1 MASAQT
7 TGTASF
13 LKLPTELLDQIA
25 SLLPRS
31 ALRALAL
38 TSKKA
43 NVSAIDTL
51 YKTYLNRTA
60 PAKAPFHLFLRTVC
74 ERPDLA
80 AKVKRVDIRGWRSE
94 YEVATGAAWRGVTEV
109 RDVDQIEKSGP
120 SFTSTEKSVRDSAA
134 ARFKLFV
141 GAAVK
146 AGIVSEPTSLSVSA
160 LKASIVWYTTL
171 KEDGDFLR
179 LLGRGVEDA
188 QLVLMLALLPNM
200 EVLRIDGLSPFPLL
214 DWHHFLSRSS
224 TALRKL
230 SGLHIIGSNTNSKE
244 PVVKNSLQ
252 FLDITPNLL
261 QIRLLAL
268 AAGGHSFT
276 LRALPSSKLQSVVLV
291 ECGVNARLFRKIMLG
306 QRIQTIAYRPGQAQV
321 EEITGSDLSLPQ
333 LLALFTDSK
342 YSLEALT
349 LFPSQERLENV
360 FFKVFEKLE
369 RLEVPLVDVLNIPYD
384 EQDPEIIYDILK
396 DQLPATL
403 KHITLRYLNGY
414 LQDKAVIEQLAVLK
428 MQGVLP
434 NLNKATFNFTSAVAS
449 SYFSAAM
456 ASFGGP
462 VGGLAASTTWETLP
476 EMEKMVQ
483 KDFGKLYKDAGIC
496 MVVEQ
501 TDS

>member
-7 TGTASF
+7 TGAASF

-25 SLLPRS
+25 SLLPQS

-38 TSKKA
+38 ASKKA

-160 LKASIVWYTTL
+160 LKASIVWYTSL

-188 QLVLMLALLPNM
+188 QLVLILALLPNM

-224 TALRKL
+224 TALQKVSAL
-230 SGLHIIGSNTNSKE
+230 QINGSNTSVEE
-244 PVVKNSLQ
+244 PVVRDSLQ
-252 FLDITPNLL
+252 FLDIIPNLRKIYL
-261 QIRLLAL
+261 IAI
-268 AAGGHSFT
+268 AAGGHKFT
-276 LRALPSSKLQSVVLV
+276 IKALPSTKLEGVVLLG
-291 ECGVNARLFRKIMLG
+291 CGVNIRLLRKIMLG
-306 QRIQTIAYRPGQAQV
+306 QSLVVIAYRPGPAQIDA
-321 EEITGSDLSLPQ
+321 ITGSDIALPDLFASFAHSKLSLQ
-333 LLALFTDSK
+333 
-342 YSLEALT
+342 SLM
-349 LFPSQERLENV
+349 LFPSSIKSEQSNLKHFENLKTLEI
-360 FFKVFEKLE
+360 
-369 RLEVPLVDVLNIPYD
+369 PLLDVLSIPYD
-384 EQDPEIIYDILK
+384 EQEPETIHALLK
-396 DQLPATL
+396 EQLPATL
-403 KHITLRYLNGY
+403 KHIGLRYMTSNI
-414 LQDKAVIEQLAVLK
+414 QTKIIIEQLAVLK
-428 MQGVLP
+428 MQNVLP
-434 NLNKATFNFTSAVAS
+434 DLDKATFNFISAVAS
-449 SYFSAAM
+449 SFVSTAM
-456 ASFGGP
+456 INIGGP
-462 VGGLAASTTWETLP
+462 TGGLAAGTTWESLP
-476 EMEKMVQ
+476 EMEKMVRE
-483 KDFGKLYKDAGIC
+483 DCGKLYEDAGIC

-501 TDS
+501 TDY

>member
-1 MASAQT
+1 MADAQT
-7 TGTASF
+7 PGTTSF

-25 SLLPRS
+25 GLLPRS

-38 TSKKA
+38 ASKKA

-188 QLVLMLALLPNM
+188 QLVVMLALLPNM
-200 EVLRIDGLSPFPLL
+200 EVLNIDGLSPFPLL
-214 DWHHFLSRSS
+214 DC

-230 SGLHIIGSNTNSKE
+230 SVLQIIGSNTNSKE

-252 FLDITPNLL
+252 FLDIVPNLL
-261 QIRLLAL
+261 KINLTAL
-268 AAGGHSFT
+268 AAGGHDFT
-276 LRALPSSKLQSVVLV
+276 LKALPSSKLRSVVILG
-291 ECGVNARLFRKIMLG
+291 CGVNLRLLRKIMLG
-306 QRIQTIAYRPGQAQV
+306 QTVKAIAYRPAPDQV
-321 EEITGSDLSLPQ
+321 NAITGSDIVLPQ
-333 LLALFTDSK
+333 LLATFTDSK
-342 YSLEALT
+342 LSLEALV
-349 LFPSQERLENV
+349 LFPSAFKPERASFKIFENI
-360 FFKVFEKLE
+360 ET
-369 RLEVPLVDVLNIPYD
+369 LEVPLVDVLNIPYI
-384 EQDPEIIYDILK
+384 EEDPEVIYGLLK
-396 DQLPATL
+396 DHLPATL
-403 KHITLRYLNGY
+403 KHIILRYMTSGTQAN
-414 LQDKAVIEQLAVLK
+414 VIIEQLAVLK
-428 MQGVLP
+428 MQNILP
-434 NLNKATFNFTSAVAS
+434 HLDNATFIFCSNAAPSFV
-449 SYFSAAM
+449 SAATV
-456 ASFGGP
+456 ALGGLFGG
-462 VGGLAASTTWETLP
+462 LTAAETAWGSVSR
-476 EMEKMVQ
+476 MEVTVQ
-483 KDFGKLYKDAGIC
+483 EDFGKLYKDAGIY

-501 TDS
+501 TDE